1 MEIIKA
7 QALRLGNPM
16 TKWSTSP
23 GPQDD
28 AIINHQ
34 DDMIFLGSGN
44 PNS

>member
-16 TKWSTSP
+16 PQKIYFP

-28 AIINHQ
+28 AIINHL
-34 DDMIFLGSGN
+34 DDMIFLGSGKSN
-44 PNS
+44 Y